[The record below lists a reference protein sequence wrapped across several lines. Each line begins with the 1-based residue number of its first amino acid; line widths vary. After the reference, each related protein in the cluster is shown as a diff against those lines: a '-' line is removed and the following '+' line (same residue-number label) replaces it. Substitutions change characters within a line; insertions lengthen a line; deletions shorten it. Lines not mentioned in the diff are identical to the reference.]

1 MALSRRK
8 ARIAA
13 LEMLYQLDMADGDI
27 KDITAM
33 QFEEKNLA
41 KDAEGFI
48 LRLVNGVWEHKREI
62 DRLIETNAENWSVY
76 RITLIDRNILRLA
89 AFEMVYCP
97 DIPFK
102 VAIDEAIEIGKI
114 YGAED
119 SGAFINGI
127 LDKIGQGLSLKKE
140 EIGSRGTSA

>member
-1 MALSRRK
+1 MALSRRR

-13 LEMLYQLDMADGDI
+13 LEMLYQLDMTDGDV
-27 KDITAM
+27 KDITAA

-41 KDAEGFI
+41 KDARGFI
-48 LRLVNGVWEHKREI
+48 LRLVNGVWEHRSEI
-62 DRLIETNAENWSVY
+62 DRLIEANAENWSVY

-89 AFEMVYCP
+89 IFEMVYCP

-102 VAIDEAIEIGKI
+102 VAIDEAIELGKI

-127 LDKIGQGLSLKKE
+127 LDKIAQGLSLEKE
-140 EIGSRGTSA
+140 EIGSHRH

>member
-48 LRLVNGVWEHKREI
+48 LRLVNGVWEHRREI

-102 VAIDEAIEIGKI
+102 VAIDEAIGLGKI

-140 EIGSRGTSA
+140 GIGSHRH

>member
-48 LRLVNGVWEHKREI
+48 LRLVNGVWEHRREI

-102 VAIDEAIEIGKI
+102 VAIDEAIGLGKI

-140 EIGSRGTSA
+140 EIGSRRH

>member
-8 ARIAA
+8 ARIAV
-13 LEMLYQLDMADGDI
+13 LEMLYQLDMTDGDV
-27 KDITAM
+27 KDITAA

-41 KDAEGFI
+41 KDSRGFI
-48 LRLVNGVWEHKREI
+48 VRLVNGVWEHRSEI
-62 DRLIETNAENWSVY
+62 DRLIEANAENWSVY

-89 AFEMVYCP
+89 VFEMVYCP

-102 VAIDEAIEIGKI
+102 VAIDEAIELGKI

-127 LDKIGQGLSLKKE
+127 LDKIAQGLSLKKE

>member
-13 LEMLYQLDMADGDI
+13 LEMLYQLDMADWDI
-27 KDITAM
+27 KGITAM
-33 QFEEKNLA
+33 QFEGKNLE
-41 KDAEGFI
+41 KDEKDFI
-48 LRLVNGVWEHKREI
+48 LRLVNGVWEYRREI
-62 DRLIETNAENWSVY
+62 DRLIETNAENWSIY

-89 AFEMVYCP
+89 VFEMVYCP

-102 VAIDEAIEIGKI
+102 VAIDEAIELGKI

-127 LDKIGQGLSLKKE
+127 LDKIAQGLSLKKE
-140 EIGSRGTSA
+140 EIGSHRH

>member
-1 MALSRRK
+1 MALSRRR

-13 LEMLYQLDMADGDI
+13 LEMLYQLDMTDGDV
-27 KDITAM
+27 KDITAA
-33 QFEEKNLA
+33 QFEEKNLE
-41 KDAEGFI
+41 KDARGFI
-48 LRLVNGVWEHKREI
+48 LKLVNGVWEHRSEI

-76 RITLIDRNILRLA
+76 RITLLDRNILRLA
-89 AFEMVYCP
+89 VFEMVYCP

-140 EIGSRGTSA
+140 EIGSHRH

>member
-13 LEMLYQLDMADGDI
+13 LEMLYQLDMADWDI
-27 KDITAM
+27 KGITAM

-41 KDAEGFI
+41 KDEKGFI
-48 LRLVNGVWEHKREI
+48 LRLVNGVWEHRREI

-102 VAIDEAIEIGKI
+102 VAIDEAIELGKI

-140 EIGSRGTSA
+140 EIGSRGL

>member
-1 MALSRRK
+1 MALSRRR
-8 ARIAA
+8 ARIVA
-13 LEMLYQLDMADGDI
+13 LEMLYQLDMTDGDV
-27 KDITAM
+27 KDITAA

-41 KDAEGFI
+41 KDSRGFI
-48 LRLVNGVWEHKREI
+48 VRLVNGVWEHRNEI
-62 DRLIETNAENWSVY
+62 DKLIETNAENWSVY

-89 AFEMVYCP
+89 VFEMVYCP

-102 VAIDEAIEIGKI
+102 VAIDEAIELGKI

-127 LDKIGQGLSLKKE
+127 LDKIAQGLSLKKE
-140 EIGSRGTSA
+140 EIGSPRH

>member
-8 ARIAA
+8 ARVAV

-33 QFEEKNLA
+33 QFEGKNLA
-41 KDAEGFI
+41 KDKKDFI
-48 LRLVNGVWEHKREI
+48 LRLVNGVWGYRREI

-102 VAIDEAIEIGKI
+102 VAIDEAIELGKI

-127 LDKIGQGLSLKKE
+127 LDKIAQGLSLKKE
-140 EIGSRGTSA
+140 EIGSRGL

>member
-48 LRLVNGVWEHKREI
+48 LRLVNGVWEHRREI

-114 YGAED
+114 YGAEA

>member
-1 MALSRRK
+1 MALSRRR
-8 ARIAA
+8 ARIVV
-13 LEMLYQLDMADGDI
+13 LEMLYQLDMTDGDV
-27 KDITAM
+27 KDITAA

-41 KDAEGFI
+41 KDSRGFI
-48 LRLVNGVWEHKREI
+48 VRLVNGVWEHRNEI
-62 DRLIETNAENWSVY
+62 DKLIETNAENWSVY

-89 AFEMVYCP
+89 VFEMVYCP

-102 VAIDEAIEIGKI
+102 VAIDEAIELGKI

-127 LDKIGQGLSLKKE
+127 LDKIAQGLSLKKE
-140 EIGSRGTSA
+140 EIGSPRH

>member
-140 EIGSRGTSA
+140 EIGSRRH

>member
-13 LEMLYQLDMADGDI
+13 LEILYQLDMADGNI

-33 QFEEKNLA
+33 QFEGKNLA
-41 KDAEGFI
+41 KDAKGFI
-48 LRLVNGVWEHKREI
+48 LRLVNGVWEHRGEI
-62 DRLIETNAENWSVY
+62 DGLIEVSAENWSVY
-76 RITLIDRNILRLA
+76 RIALIDRNILRLA
-89 AFEMVYCP
+89 AFEMIYCP

-102 VAIDEAIEIGKI
+102 VAIDEAIELGKM

-119 SGAFINGI
+119 SGKFINGI
-127 LDKIGQGLSLKKE
+127 LDKMAQGLSFKKE
-140 EIGSRGTSA
+140 EIDSRRP

>member
-1 MALSRRK
+1 MALSRRR

-13 LEMLYQLDMADGDI
+13 LEMLYQLDMTGGDVKDI
-27 KDITAM
+27 KAT
-33 QFEEKNLA
+33 QFKEENLQ
-41 KDAEGFI
+41 KDVNGFI
-48 LRLVNGVWEHKREI
+48 LRLVNGVLEHRSEI
-62 DRLIETNAENWSVY
+62 DRLIEANAENWSVC

-89 AFEMVYCP
+89 IFEMVYCH

-102 VAIDEAIEIGKI
+102 VAIDEAIELGKI

-127 LDKIGQGLSLKKE
+127 LDKIAQGSSLEKE
-140 EIGSRGTSA
+140 EIGSKRH